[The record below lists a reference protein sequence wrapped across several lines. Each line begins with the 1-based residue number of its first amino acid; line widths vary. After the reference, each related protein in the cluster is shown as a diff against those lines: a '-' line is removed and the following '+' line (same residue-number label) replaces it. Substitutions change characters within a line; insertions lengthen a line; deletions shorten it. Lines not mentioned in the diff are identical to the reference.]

1 MCESGHAAL
10 WRQAVS
16 KEGPMRK
23 SFIVFLVGVVG
34 GTLGLLLQNF
44 EIRGLQNLQFES
56 RSAPPSAEHDAHVP
70 ISTPAATNRNTIRVA
85 SFNIQVFGR
94 TKIGKPTVM
103 DVLTRIVRQF
113 DVVAIQEI
121 RSRDD
126 DILPRFVDML
136 NGGERHFDFVI
147 GPRLGRTDS
156 TEQYAFIFDTQTL
169 EVDRNQLYTLND
181 PDDVLHREPFVAW
194 FRARGAPVDM
204 AFTFS
209 LVNIHTDPD
218 EVEREIDA
226 LDDVIHAVRNDG
238 RQEDDVILLGDF
250 NADDRHFGQLG
261 RVANILSAGTHQYDN
276 IVFDRLATGEFTG
289 RAGVFDFL
297 RTFDLSLDAAQD
309 VSDHLP
315 VWAEFSVLE
324 GGQYGRVA
332 RQLKREF

>member
-1 MCESGHAAL
+1 
-10 WRQAVS
+10 
-16 KEGPMRK
+16 MRK
-23 SFIVFLVGVVG
+23 SFIVFLIGVVG

-44 EIRGLQNLQFES
+44 EIRGLQNLQLES
-56 RSAPPSAEHDAHVP
+56 RSAPTAAHNSYVP
-70 ISTPAATNRNTIRVA
+70 ISTPAASNHSTIRIA

-94 TKIGKPTVM
+94 TKISKPTVM
-103 DVLTRIVRQF
+103 ESLTRIVRQF

-156 TEQYAFIFDTQTL
+156 TEQYAFVFDTQTL

-194 FRARGAPVDM
+194 FRARGAPAEQ
-204 AFTFS
+204 AFTFT

-218 EVEREIDA
+218 EVEREINA
-226 LDDVIHAVRNDG
+226 LDNVIHAVRTDG

-261 RVANILSAGTHQYDN
+261 RVANIFPALSNVATNTSGTRQYDN
-276 IVFDRLATGEFTG
+276 IVFDRLTTREFTG
-289 RAGVFDFL
+289 RSGVFDFL
-297 RTFDLSLDAAQD
+297 RAFDLSLDAAQE

-315 VWAEFSVLE
+315 VWAEFSVVE
-324 GGQYGRVA
+324 GGQFGHVA
-332 RQLKREF
+332 SRW